1 MIFLKCLYL
10 LFLIDGICLSI
21 KAIMSEKTKDKSWQE
36 YFVFHLVAWFLGALW
51 IFLLLKFFKIMI

>member
-21 KAIMSEKTKDKSWQE
+21 KAIMSKKSCRMVCRCFMDFLVVEIFQNNDIGGNHE
-36 YFVFHLVAWFLGALW
+36 Y
-51 IFLLLKFFKIMI
+51 KKICC